1 MRAPLRFAL
10 FSRVIRAGRFETC
23 PCVFIVFMM
32 FRNGRPHGTDDHT
45 GSPLRHHIEYHDV
58 SCRWMLTVSTT
69 VYRLVCGLVPGD
81 HTVSPLQHHIE
92 YHDVSCRR
100 MLTVPYN
107 ELSIDIWIR
116 TGRPR
121 GVAPTVSYR
130 KLRCI
135 VLADANRPLQW
146 FVVWYADSYRVT
158 TRGRPY
164 GIISNIMMFRGGRM
178 SSAPYNDLSIDMW
191 IRTGRPRGVA
201 PTVTYRKLRCIVSVN
216 ANRLYNGLLIGMR
229 TRTGRPCGVASTAS
243 YRTS

>member
-45 GSPLRHHIEYHDV
+45 GSPLR
-58 SCRWMLTVSTT
+58 
-69 VYRLVCGLVPGD
+69 
-81 HTVSPLQHHIE
+81 HHIE

-201 PTVTYRKLRCIVSVN
+201 PTVTYRKLRCI
-216 ANRLYNGLLIGMR
+216 
-229 TRTGRPCGVASTAS
+229 GVVP
-243 YRTS
+243 